1 MPQKR
6 TSSTS
11 KKNVQQKNVSN
22 QQNKKRKSTTN
33 RRKSKKTQKIPLYKT
48 LVYCALA
55 VAICILGYLIADM
68 AGKTIKTEQ
77 TEIAKRYENDDKKSQ
92 EKVENK
98 ENETKIE
105 KNQTE
110 QKKSSVNENS
120 KKSVKNEQNQSSKT
134 QKAETPKNNQSS
146 QSSSKNLQEKEQQK
160 NVEKSQN
167 QKKEELQKSQNQTE
181 KSQNQTEKSQKTENK
196 NQQTQKKE
204 NQTEQKNQTEK
215 NTFDFPNAQNNAKL
229 VFIFDDGGQ
238 NLSQLE
244 KFINLPFP
252 ITVAVLPKL
261 SHSVES
267 ANRVRNSGNE
277 LMLHQPMQSVNENV
291 NSGPGAIKPEMNE
304 NQILSILFENVNEI
318 APIAGFNNHEGSAIT
333 ADAEK
338 MAIILRFASE
348 EGIYFLDS
356 RTNVETK
363 VPYVANQM
371 GYSYYERNI
380 FLDNEKTRENV
391 LNELKKGL
399 AIANKTGQ
407 VIMIGHVW
415 SASFLPEILR
425 EVYPE
430 LTKKGYKFIKVSQAE
445 RKF

>member
-167 QKKEELQKSQNQTE
+167 QKKEELQ

>member
-1 MPQKR
+1 MKYVKEKHKIKTMPQKR

-11 KKNVQQKNVSN
+11 KKNVQQKNISN
-22 QQNKKRKSTTN
+22 QQNKKRKTTTN

-68 AGKTIKTEQ
+68 AGKTIKNEP
-77 TEIAKRYENDDKKSQ
+77 TEIAKRYENDNKESQ
-92 EKVENK
+92 RKVENK
-98 ENETKIE
+98 ENKIE

-110 QKKSSVNENS
+110 QKKSSASKDS
-120 KKSVKNEQNQSSKT
+120 KKSIKSEQNQSSKT
-134 QKAETPKNNQSS
+134 QKPETPKNNQSS
-146 QSSSKNLQEKEQQK
+146 QSSSKNSQENEQQK
-160 NVEKSQN
+160 NIEKSQN
-167 QKKEELQKSQNQTE
+167 QKKENFQKSQKRTN
-181 KSQNQTEKSQKTENK
+181 SQEQTEKSQKNESQTGK
-196 NQQTQKKE
+196 N
-204 NQTEQKNQTEK
+204 NFN
-215 NTFDFPNAQNNAKL
+215 FPNAQNNAKL

-277 LMLHQPMQSVNENV
+277 LMLHQPMQSVNANV
-291 NSGPGAIKPEMNE
+291 NPGLGAIKPEMTE
-304 NQILSILFENVNEI
+304 NQIISVLFENVNEI

-338 MAIILRFASE
+338 MATVLKFASE

-391 LNELKKGL
+391 VKELKKGL
-399 AIANKTGQ
+399 NIANRDGQ
-407 VIMIGHVW
+407 VIMIGHIW
-415 SASFLPEILR
+415 SADFLPELLKEI
-425 EVYPE
+425 YPE

-445 RKF
+445 RKN

>member
-22 QQNKKRKSTTN
+22 QQNKKRKSAT
-33 RRKSKKTQKIPLYKT
+33 RRKSKKNQKIPLYKT

-68 AGKTIKTEQ
+68 SGKTIKNEPA
-77 TEIAKRYENDDKKSQ
+77 EIAKRYENDDKTSQ
-92 EKVENK
+92 QKNENK
-98 ENETKIE
+98 ETKQENKIE

-110 QKKSSVNENS
+110 KSEQKKSSASET
-120 KKSVKNEQNQSSKT
+120 KKTEKNEQTQSSKN
-134 QKAETPKNNQSS
+134 QKTETSKNNQSS
-146 QSSSKNLQEKEQQK
+146 KSSQTSNNSQNEQK

-167 QKKEELQKSQNQTE
+167 QKKEETQKQTNSQSQN
-181 KSQNQTEKSQKTENK
+181 EKSQKNENQK
-196 NQQTQKKE
+196 NE
-204 NQTEQKNQTEK
+204 NQTEQKNQNKKSE
-215 NTFDFPNAQNNAKL
+215 FDFPNAQNDAKL
-229 VFIFDDGGQ
+229 VFVFDDGGQ

-291 NSGPGAIKPEMNE
+291 NPGLGAIKPEMDE
-304 NQILSILFENVNEI
+304 NQILSVLFENVNEI
-318 APIAGFNNHEGSAIT
+318 APISGFNNHEGSAIT

-338 MAIILRFASE
+338 MAVILRFASE

-399 AIANKTGQ
+399 VIANKSGQ
-407 VIMIGHVW
+407 VIMIGHIW
-415 SASFLPEILR
+415 SANFLPAILE

-430 LTKKGYKFIKVSQAE
+430 LTKKGYKFIKVSQA
-445 RKF
+445 KMKN

>member
-22 QQNKKRKSTTN
+22 QQSKKRKPTT
-33 RRKSKKTQKIPLYKT
+33 RRKSKKNQKIPLYKT

-68 AGKTIKTEQ
+68 AGKTIKNEP

-98 ENETKIE
+98 ENKTENKIE

-110 QKKSSVNENS
+110 QKKSSANEDS

-134 QKAETPKNNQSS
+134 QKTETPKNNQSS
-146 QSSSKNLQEKEQQK
+146 QSSSKNSQAKEPQK
-160 NVEKSQN
+160 NVEKSQR
-167 QKKEELQKSQNQTE
+167 TE
-181 KSQNQTEKSQKTENK
+181 T
-196 NQQTQKKE
+196 
-204 NQTEQKNQTEK
+204 QTEK
-215 NTFDFPNAQNNAKL
+215 NNFNFPNAQNDAKL

-291 NSGPGAIKPEMNE
+291 NPGPGAIKPEMTE

-380 FLDNEKTRENV
+380 FLDNERTRENV

-415 SASFLPEILR
+415 SASFLPEIL
-425 EVYPE
+425 EEIYPE

-445 RKF
+445 RKN

>member
-22 QQNKKRKSTTN
+22 QQSKKRKPTT
-33 RRKSKKTQKIPLYKT
+33 RRKSKKNQKIPLYKT

-68 AGKTIKTEQ
+68 AGKTIKNEP

-98 ENETKIE
+98 ENKTENKIE

-110 QKKSSVNENS
+110 QKKSSANEDS

-134 QKAETPKNNQSS
+134 QKTETPKNNQSS
-146 QSSSKNLQEKEQQK
+146 QSSSKNSQAKEPQK
-160 NVEKSQN
+160 NVEKSQR
-167 QKKEELQKSQNQTE
+167 TE
-181 KSQNQTEKSQKTENK
+181 T
-196 NQQTQKKE
+196 
-204 NQTEQKNQTEK
+204 QTEK
-215 NTFDFPNAQNNAKL
+215 NNFNFPNAQNDAKL

-291 NSGPGAIKPEMNE
+291 NPGPGAIKPEMTE

-338 MAIILRFASE
+338 MAMILRFASE

-415 SASFLPEILR
+415 SASFLPEIL
-425 EVYPE
+425 EEIYPE

-445 RKF
+445 RKN

>member
-22 QQNKKRKSTTN
+22 QQSKKRKPTT
-33 RRKSKKTQKIPLYKT
+33 RRKSKKNQKIPLYKT

-68 AGKTIKTEQ
+68 AGKTIKNEP

-98 ENETKIE
+98 ENKTENKIE

-110 QKKSSVNENS
+110 QKKSSANEDS

-134 QKAETPKNNQSS
+134 QKTETPKNNQSS
-146 QSSSKNLQEKEQQK
+146 QSSSKNSQAKEPQK
-160 NVEKSQN
+160 NVEKSQR
-167 QKKEELQKSQNQTE
+167 TE
-181 KSQNQTEKSQKTENK
+181 T
-196 NQQTQKKE
+196 
-204 NQTEQKNQTEK
+204 QTEK
-215 NTFDFPNAQNNAKL
+215 NNFNFPNAQNDAKL

-291 NSGPGAIKPEMNE
+291 NPGPGAIKPEMTE

-415 SASFLPEILR
+415 SASFLPEIL
-425 EVYPE
+425 EEIYPE

-445 RKF
+445 RKN

>member
-11 KKNVQQKNVSN
+11 KKNVQSKNVSN
-22 QQNKKRKSTTN
+22 QQSKKRKPTT
-33 RRKSKKTQKIPLYKT
+33 RRKSKKNQKIPLYKT

-68 AGKTIKTEQ
+68 AGKTIKNEP

-98 ENETKIE
+98 ENKTENKIE

-110 QKKSSVNENS
+110 QKKSSANEDS

-134 QKAETPKNNQSS
+134 QKTETSKNNQSS
-146 QSSSKNLQEKEQQK
+146 QSSSKNSQAKEPQK

-167 QKKEELQKSQNQTE
+167 QKKEDSQNSQKQTNSQEQTQKSQRTE
-181 KSQNQTEKSQKTENK
+181 T
-196 NQQTQKKE
+196 
-204 NQTEQKNQTEK
+204 QTEK
-215 NTFDFPNAQNNAKL
+215 NNFNFPNAQNDAKL

-291 NSGPGAIKPEMNE
+291 NPGPGAIKPEMTE

-338 MAIILRFASE
+338 MAMILRFASE

-415 SASFLPEILR
+415 SASFLPEIL
-425 EVYPE
+425 EEIYPE

-445 RKF
+445 RKN